1 MQGNDAIQGVLIQLG
16 KEVAPSNNKKD
27 FQILIDT
34 INDLLNNDFQKLI
47 SILYRVDVS
56 ENKLRHLLN
65 TNPNEDAA
73 KIIAALLI
81 ERQKQ
86 KIESRNNTSKNNS
99 IPDDEKW

>member
-1 MQGNDAIQGVLIQLG
+1 MQDKDAIQGVLIQLG
-16 KEVAPSNNKKD
+16 TEVVQSNRKED
-27 FQILIDT
+27 FQILLDT
-34 INDLLNNDFQKLI
+34 INNLLNTDFQRLI

-56 ENKLRHLLN
+56 EKKLRHLLN

-86 KIESRNNTSKNNS
+86 KIESRKNTAKDNS

>member
-1 MQGNDAIQGVLIQLG
+1 MQHEDAIQNVLVQLG
-16 KEVAPSNNKKD
+16 KEIVKANNEEN
-27 FQILIDT
+27 FQTLLNT
-34 INDLLNNDFQKLI
+34 INDLLNHDFQKLI

-56 ENKLRHLLN
+56 ENKLRYLLH

-86 KIESRNNTSKNNS
+86 KIEGRMNTLKDKS